1 MGDGPPGTF
10 TTKCPRL
17 PRLPRMGDTRQE
29 GSVQVDRHRAPAGRL
44 RRIVPAAG
52 GVLLVALT
60 VVSCTSDDSAQS
72 PQTAKVERGTVTTGV
87 SAAGSLTAITQQN
100 LGFPNGGQ
108 LSAVNVKVGDH
119 VEAGQVLATVDDFA
133 LRQTLAQQQGQLTSQ
148 QAVLDRLTNSPVVAG
163 SEDSLAQAK
172 DILDATRNQTDAVLD
187 ADETAIDSA
196 ERQLDVDKKARD
208 HAEDRLDRD
217 RKSCGGGSSRGRSE
231 GDDDD
236 DDDSSSSPPS
246 SSPSGSSASLLGRT
260 DPACSA
266 ISSDEAAVTAAKQ
279 KVVASQ
285 AALDAAVQKRDV
297 DKANGE
303 LSIQN
308 AQQSVVT
315 AQNTANSASSDR
327 PFDIAQQ
334 QGVVANAQAAVT
346 QAQRDVDNAT
356 LKAPVAGTVSVING
370 VVGEYLA
377 PSSGTSA
384 LAPGSG
390 AAIPGVESAVGAAV
404 AAPGTAAGPTR
415 PGGAQFLVLDD
426 IDEFQVVAPFNESDA
441 ATIVPNQKVNVTVDA
456 VPDLSLTGTV
466 LSVAPT
472 GTAIS
477 GVISYYI
484 TVVVTGADPRLKD
497 GQTVHA
503 TVVTNETDDVLT
515 VPSAAVRQENGR
527 NTVTVVDAAGG
538 QTPVQFEPGAAG
550 EDRTQ
555 VVSGLQ
561 EGQQVLLPATR

>member
-1 MGDGPPGTF
+1 
-10 TTKCPRL
+10 
-17 PRLPRMGDTRQE
+17 
-29 GSVQVDRHRAPAGRL
+29 VQVNRHRAQAGRL

-60 VVSCTSDDSAQS
+60 VVSCTSDDSAQA
-72 PQTAKVERGTVTTGV
+72 PRTAKVERGTVTTGV
-87 SAAGSLTAITQQN
+87 SEAGSLTAITQQN

-119 VEAGQVLATVDDFA
+119 VEAGQVLAAVDDFA

-208 HAEDRLDRD
+208 QAEDRLDRD
-217 RKSCGGGSSRGRSE
+217 EKACGGGSSSGRSE
-231 GDDDD
+231 DDDDD
-236 DDDSSSSPPS
+236 DDDSSSSTPS
-246 SSPSGSSASLLGRT
+246 SSPSSPSGSSASLLGTT

-297 DKANGE
+297 DKANGD

-390 AAIPGVESAVGAAV
+390 AAIPGVDSAAGAAV

-441 ATIVPNQKVNVTVDA
+441 ATIVPNQQVNVTVDA
-456 VPDLSLTGTV
+456 VPDLTLTGTV

-472 GTAIS
+472 GTSIS
-477 GVISYYI
+477 GVISYYV

-527 NTVTVVDAAGG
+527 DTVTVVDAAGG
-538 QTPVQFEPGAAG
+538 QTPVQFEPGAVG